1 MNYPLRQRVHRIASA
16 VDVGGTTL
24 KVPLFFV
31 EVLLAKQVVKR
42 ERAMNFT
49 KVKRCL
55 LIGIAI
61 LLVAGC
67 SRGASTQATAT
78 TREPALYWPTSGWR
92 SSTPEE
98 QGMDSS
104 LLAVMLGII
113 KEQKYAIDSV
123 TVVRNGYI
131 VMDATIHPFNST
143 SKHNIFSCTKSVVS
157 ALIGIAIDQGYIEG
171 LQQPVLSFFPKRTI
185 ANRDANKDAMTLED
199 LLTMTTGFRCQDS
212 YLYRWDGLNQMRE
225 SDDWVQF
232 MLDLPMES
240 EPGVRFEYCNGAS
253 FLLSAIIQ
261 ETTGMSAHEF
271 AEEHLF
277 GPLGISDVDW
287 SSSPQG
293 ISVGYSEL
301 RMRPHDMAKIGY
313 LYLNDG
319 RWEGEQI
326 VSSEWVKASTSEYV
340 SATLEDGYGYQWWID
355 DSGMYLALGYS
366 GQFIF
371 VIPDKAMV
379 VVFTSSLEESDFYI
393 PQTLLNEF
401 IVPAAIASSPLP
413 DNAEDVA
420 LLESI
425 ITDLMIP

>member
-1 MNYPLRQRVHRIASA
+1 
-16 VDVGGTTL
+16 
-24 KVPLFFV
+24 
-31 EVLLAKQVVKR
+31 
-42 ERAMNFT
+42 
-49 KVKRCL
+49 
-55 LIGIAI
+55 
-61 LLVAGC
+61 
-67 SRGASTQATAT
+67 
-78 TREPALYWPTSGWR
+78 
-92 SSTPEE
+92 
-98 QGMDSS
+98 MDSS
-104 LLAVMLGII
+104 LLAVMLRMI

-131 VMDATIHPFNST
+131 VMDARIHPFNAT

-171 LQQPVLSFFPKRTI
+171 LQQPVSSFFPKRTI

-212 YLYRWDGLNQMRE
+212 YLYRWSGLNQMRE

-232 MLDLPMES
+232 VLDLPMES

-293 ISVGYSEL
+293 ISFGYSEL
-301 RMRPHDMAKIGY
+301 RMHPHDMAKIGY

-371 VIPDKAMV
+371 VIPDKEMV

-425 ITDLMIP
+425 ITDLTNP